1 MSNAFE
7 DAATEIRA
15 IFEQVRTDWTAY
27 ELLIEHDNR
36 NVINL
41 ATQVNPFLCVS
52 IVNLSGQQL
61 DLGAKPRTR
70 QFAQIQ
76 MAAAIKQGKGT
87 AELDALL
94 GFIAPYFNMKD
105 LTTVRC
111 QSIALMKDKLEK
123 EWYYRPAVIGFY
135 YIWE

>member
-1 MSNAFE
+1 MSNAFTA
-7 DAATEIRA
+7 AATEIRA
-15 IFEQVRTDWTAY
+15 IFEQIRLDWSAY
-27 ELLIEHDNR
+27 PLLIEHDNR

-41 ATQVNPFLCVS
+41 ATQQNPFLCVS
-52 IVNLSGQQL
+52 IINLGGQQF

-70 QFAQIQ
+70 QFAQIHI
-76 MAAAIKQGKGT
+76 AAAVKQGKGT
-87 AELDALL
+87 ADLDSLL
-94 GFIAPYFNMKD
+94 DFVGTYFNMKD